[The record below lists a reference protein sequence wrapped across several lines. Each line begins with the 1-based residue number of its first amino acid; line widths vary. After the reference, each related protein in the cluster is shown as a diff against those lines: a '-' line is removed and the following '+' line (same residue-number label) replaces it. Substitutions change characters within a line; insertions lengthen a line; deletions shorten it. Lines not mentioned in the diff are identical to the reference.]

1 MKTSNNSLLVII
13 WFIANMA
20 GNSVEQPPTGA
31 RAEDWYAEWVQSQDN
46 TYVKMRALELGKRI
60 SKERGRVVD
69 REPRGW
75 FKSFLLEQIRGKLV
89 VDAYVAR
96 RGELT
101 NSIWKFTFTIKI
113 SKKAVKIY
121 IFFKHDLVKF
131 MSY

>member
-60 SKERGRVVD
+60 SGERGRVVD

-75 FKSFLLEQIRGKLV
+75 FKEFLLEQIRGKLV

-101 NSIWKFTFTIKI
+101 KNPFGKL
-113 SKKAVKIY
+113 
-121 IFFKHDLVKF
+121 HLH
-131 MSY
+131 

>member
-13 WFIANMA
+13 WCITNMA
-20 GNSVEQPPTGA
+20 GNTVEQPPTGA
-31 RAEDWYAEWVQSQDN
+31 RAKDWYADWVQSQDN
-46 TYVKMRALELGKRI
+46 SYIKMRALELGKRI

-69 REPRGW
+69 MEPRGW

-89 VDAYVAR
+89 VEAYVAR

-101 NSIWKFTFTIKI
+101 NSIRKFTFTIKI

-121 IFFKHDLVKF
+121 IFFKHDSVKS

>member
-1 MKTSNNSLLVII
+1 MKTSSNSLLVII

-75 FKSFLLEQIRGKLV
+75 FKEFLLEQIRGKLV

-96 RGELT
+96 RGELHKIHLE
-101 NSIWKFTFTIKI
+101 SYIYIKI
-113 SKKAVKIY
+113 SKKAVKSLSNMIQSS
-121 IFFKHDLVKF
+121 L
-131 MSY
+131 